1 MTNQFN
7 HRGRRG
13 RIAGVLIVSLFLCGF
28 LCVLCGPNNRAQT
41 QTADLALPQ
50 EKHLRNVRQLTFGG
64 ENAEAYFSA
73 DGKKLIFQS
82 SRDGR
87 ECDQIYTMNIDG
99 SDVKMVSNGDG
110 RTTCSY
116 FFPNGKR
123 ILYSSTHLGA
133 KQCPPRPDFSQGYVW
148 AVYDT
153 FDIFTSNPDGSG
165 LKQLTDTPGYDAETT
180 ISRRGK
186 LVFTSKRSGDLDIYT
201 MDADGRNVK
210 RLTTELGYDG
220 GPFWSY
226 DGKQIVY
233 RAYHPQTE
241 KEKTDYTNLLKQN
254 LIRPT
259 VLDIWVMNADGSNK
273 RQVTHLNKA
282 SFAPYFF
289 PNGKRIIFSSNQADP
304 KGRDFDLYMVNVD
317 GSGLERL
324 TYYESFDG
332 FPMFSPDGKKLVF
345 ASNRHNAKANDTNIF
360 IADWVE

>member
-1 MTNQFN
+1 MKS
-7 HRGRRG
+7 
-13 RIAGVLIVSLFLCGF
+13 LIVLALFLPS
-28 LCVLCGPNNRAQT
+28 LIVLNHESAST
-41 QTADLALPQ
+41 QTTDLALPQ
-50 EKHLRNVRQLTFGG
+50 EKHLRNIQQLTFGG

-82 SRDGR
+82 TRSGH

-99 SDVKMVSNGDG
+99 SDVRMVSNGYG

-116 FFPNGKR
+116 IFPNGKR

-133 KQCPPRPDFSQGYVW
+133 KQCPPKPDFSKGYVW

-153 FDIFTSNPDGSG
+153 FDIFTANPDGSN
-165 LKQLTDTPGYDAETT
+165 LKQLTNTPGYDAETT
-180 ISRRGK
+180 ITRDGKK
-186 LVFTSKRSGDLDIYT
+186 LVFTSKRDGDLDVYT

-210 RLTTELGYDG
+210 RLTNELGYDG

-233 RAYHPQTE
+233 RAYHPQSE
-241 KEKTDYTNLLKQN
+241 KEKTDYVELLKQN

-259 VLDIWVMNADGSNK
+259 VLDIWIMNADGSNK
-273 RQVTHLNKA
+273 RQVTNLNKA

-289 PNGKRIIFSSNQADP
+289 PDGKRIIFSSNYADP
-304 KGRDFDLYMVNVD
+304 KGRDFDLYLIKTD
-317 GSGLERL
+317 GTGMERI
-324 TYYESFDG
+324 TYNDTFDG
-332 FPMFSPDGKKLVF
+332 FPMFSPNGKKLVF
-345 ASNRHNAKANDTNIF
+345 ASNRNAQTRGDTNIF